1 MPVIT
6 EDSST
11 KHEIHGSVFHSYVT
25 SHDGS
30 SLCAWRLSVPPGVE
44 GVAHRP
50 DRDEVLLV
58 LEGAMR
64 ATVNGTQSR
73 LAAGGVL
80 LVQAGDELKVDTGCD
95 GVTAW
100 VTTTAGLTATMPDG
114 SRLAPP
120 WAQ

>member
-6 EDSST
+6 EESSIT
-11 KHEIHGSVFHSYVT
+11 HEIHGSVFRSYVT
-25 SHDGS
+25 SRSGS
-30 SLCAWRLSVPPGVE
+30 TLCAWRLSVPPGVE

-58 LEGAMR
+58 LDGTLF
-64 ATVNGTQSR
+64 ATVNGTGSR
-73 LAAGGVL
+73 LVAGDVL
-80 LVQAGDELKVDTGCD
+80 LVQARDELRVDTGTE
-95 GVTAW
+95 GATAW